1 MKMYLLDTN
10 IISEPSKPEP
20 NHLVTDKIFE
30 NIEYSAICSVVW
42 AEALAGVKSMP
53 DGKRK
58 ERRWNYWVNH
68 VQRLYEILPFTDFA
82 ASIYADLMAR
92 LKEKGTVLPK
102 LDLMIAA
109 TAISN
114 NLILVTRNITDFKPI
129 QEVSNLMLENWFE
142 E

>member
-30 NIEYSAICSVVW
+30 NIEYSATCSVVW

-114 NLILVTRNITDFKPI
+114 NLILVTRNIADFKPI

>member
-114 NLILVTRNITDFKPI
+114 NLILVTRNIADFKPI

>member
-82 ASIYADLMAR
+82 ASVYADLMAR

>member
-10 IISEPSKPEP
+10 IISEPSKPMP
-20 NHLVTDKIFE
+20 DKLVTDKINE
-30 NIEYSAICSVVW
+30 TIEYSSICAVVW
-42 AEALAGVKSMP
+42 AEMLSGIRSMP
-53 DGKRK
+53 DGYKK
-58 ERRWNYWVNH
+58 HLLSEYATNY

-92 LKEKGTVLPK
+92 LKEKGTILPK

-114 NLILVTRNITDFKPI
+114 NLILVTRNTADFKPI

>member
-82 ASIYADLMAR
+82 ASVYADLMAR
-92 LKEKGTVLPK
+92 LKEKVMTLPK

>member
-142 E
+142 V